1 MYNGGPGGVGRGG
14 EAAGNLHGREPA
26 KKTPQKDEQ
35 ERANPNEDGVSRT
48 AWVSAP
54 SPRHC
59 RARHSEVRTVGR
71 RSLRGRGSE
80 AAKATG
86 AGELRRCTSGVKELE

>member
-1 MYNGGPGGVGRGG
+1 MYKGGPGCVGRGG
-14 EAAGNLHGREPA
+14 ETAGKLHGRETA
-26 KKTPQKDEQ
+26 KKTLQKDEH

-54 SPRHC
+54 SLRHC
-59 RARHSEVRTVGR
+59 RARQSEVRTVGR
-71 RSLRGRGSE
+71 GGLHGRGSE